1 MKSSDLT
8 EIAVN
13 HSNFPSTHAKIK
25 PRPTPIRYH
34 KQEDVY
40 NLKEVTFIKTII
52 CKDVFG
58 NQYTVPVDEL
68 NIRVGVYAVIIENGK
83 ILLTRQWDGYSL
95 IGGGVEKGET
105 IEESIVREVKEETG
119 LTIMPDKIIH
129 QATAFFKRN
138 AETQAN
144 QSIQLYFT
152 HSQLHGQIN
161 NDNITVSE
169 KSYTNGTSE
178 WVDLDKVDDINFR
191 HSVSLEEIL
200 KAYQGT

>member
-1 MKSSDLT
+1 MT
-8 EIAVN
+8 FV
-13 HSNFPSTHAKIK
+13 K
-25 PRPTPIRYH
+25 P
-34 KQEDVY
+34 
-40 NLKEVTFIKTII
+40 II
-52 CKDVFG
+52 CKDIFG

-105 IEESIVREVKEETG
+105 IEESIVCEVKEETG

-129 QATAFFKRN
+129 QATTFFKRN
-138 AETQAN
+138 AEAQAN

-161 NDNITVSE
+161 NDNIPTA
-169 KSYTNGTSE
+169 KK
-178 WVDLDKVDDINFR
+178 L
-191 HSVSLEEIL
+191 IL
-200 KAYQGT
+200 TARRSGLIWTKLTT

>member
-1 MKSSDLT
+1 MT
-8 EIAVN
+8 
-13 HSNFPSTHAKIK
+13 K
-25 PRPTPIRYH
+25 P
-34 KQEDVY
+34 
-40 NLKEVTFIKTII
+40 II

-68 NIRVGVYAVIIENGK
+68 NIRVGVYAVIIEDNK

-95 IGGGVEKGET
+95 IGGGVDKGQM

-129 QATAFFKRN
+129 QATTFFKRN
-138 AETQAN
+138 AEAQAN

-161 NDNITVSE
+161 NGNITDSE
-169 KSYTNGTSE
+169 KTYTNGTPE
-178 WVDLDKVDDINFR
+178 WVDLGKIDDINFR
-191 HSVSLEEIL
+191 HSVSLRAIL
-200 KAYQGT
+200 GAYGEGK

>member
-1 MKSSDLT
+1 MT
-8 EIAVN
+8 
-13 HSNFPSTHAKIK
+13 
-25 PRPTPIRYH
+25 
-34 KQEDVY
+34 
-40 NLKEVTFIKTII
+40 KTII

-68 NIRVGVYAVIIENGK
+68 NIRVGVYAVVIEDNK

-119 LTIMPDKIIH
+119 LAITPDKIIH
-129 QATAFFKRN
+129 QATTFFKRN
-138 AETQAN
+138 AEAQAN

-161 NDNITVSE
+161 NDNMTDSE
-169 KSYTNGTSE
+169 KNYTNGTPE
-178 WVDLDKVDDINFR
+178 RVDLSEVDNINFR
-191 HSVSLEEIL
+191 HSVDLKTIL
-200 KAYQGT
+200 QAYQEAARD

>member
-1 MKSSDLT
+1 MT
-8 EIAVN
+8 
-13 HSNFPSTHAKIK
+13 
-25 PRPTPIRYH
+25 
-34 KQEDVY
+34 
-40 NLKEVTFIKTII
+40 KTAI

-68 NIRVGVYAVIIENGK
+68 NIRVGVYAVIIENNK

-119 LTIMPDKIIH
+119 LTIIPDKIIH
-129 QATAFFKRN
+129 QATTFFKRN
-138 AETQAN
+138 AESPAN

-161 NDNITVSE
+161 NDNITDSE
-169 KSYTNGTSE
+169 KTYTNSTPE
-178 WVDLDKVDDINFR
+178 WVDLDKIDDINFC
-191 HSVSLEEIL
+191 HSVDLKIIL
-200 KAYQGT
+200 QAYISQSRTR